1 MKIKVRILIVED
13 EFKIADV
20 IASRLRKENY
30 IVDVFDNG
38 EAGLDNALTNIY
50 DLIILDVM
58 LPKVDGFK
66 ILEEIRREKINAKV
80 IMLTAKSM
88 IEDKLMGGNSGAN
101 DYLTKP
107 FHIDE
112 LVARVNA
119 QLRMDNVQV
128 QKYYVEAGDLRL
140 NIKNTTLICTTTNE
154 SIEVVCKEFMLLE
167 YLMKFTTTGDVYV
180 AVYFC
185 TSISKIPADGGTYIP
200 RNGEESYSGTAR
212 KFYISTSKTLYAADA
227 MASYYNSYFFGL
239 TPYNGKVTNTNEHN
253 PITLVQ
259 GGTASETA
267 LNKSDRNLG
276 NWGLQYAMNF
286 TLKNNYS
293 KPVKFKGYII
303 SNPIS
308 HCAGIRS
315 GNSVDGVFLEPN
327 ESNENPDNNRWQFF
341 ESTTLPANT
350 GSVTIDFQ
358 YMHLSKGNAPCLMQ
372 FEVVP
377 A

>member
-1 MKIKVRILIVED
+1 VRILIVED

-88 IEDKLMGGNSGAN
+88 IEDKLMGFNSGAN

-128 QKYYVEAGDLRL
+128 QKNYVEAGDLRL
-140 NIKNTTLICTTTNE
+140 NIKNTTLTCTTTNE

-167 YLMKFTTTGDVYV
+167 YLMKNKNQVLQKEQLYE
-180 AVYFC
+180 
-185 TSISKIPADGGTYIP
+185 KI
-200 RNGEESYSGTAR
+200 
-212 KFYISTSKTLYAADA
+212 
-227 MASYYNSYFFGL
+227 
-239 TPYNGKVTNTNEHN
+239 
-253 PITLVQ
+253 
-259 GGTASETA
+259 
-267 LNKSDRNLG
+267 
-276 NWGLQYAMNF
+276 WGL
-286 TLKNNYS
+286 
-293 KPVKFKGYII
+293 
-303 SNPIS
+303 
-308 HCAGIRS
+308 
-315 GNSVDGVFLEPN
+315 DN
-327 ESNENPDNNRWQFF
+327 ESESNNLEAYLSFIRKKIKIIGSNVQIKAIRGLGYKLEVEN
-341 ESTTLPANT
+341 
-350 GSVTIDFQ
+350 
-358 YMHLSKGNAPCLMQ
+358 
-372 FEVVP
+372 
-377 A
+377 